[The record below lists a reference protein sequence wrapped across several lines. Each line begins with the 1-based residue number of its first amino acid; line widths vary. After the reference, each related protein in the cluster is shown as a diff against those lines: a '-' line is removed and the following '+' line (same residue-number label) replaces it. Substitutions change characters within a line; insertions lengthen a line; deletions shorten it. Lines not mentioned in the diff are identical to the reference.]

1 MSGES
6 VQDVSADSGKTAGCV
21 KWFNNKAGYGF
32 VNVTSGD
39 HTGTDIFVH
48 HSAIQV
54 GKEQYKYLVQG
65 EYVQFDMCKADAG
78 SHEWQAGNVRG
89 LNNGKLMCETRFE
102 TRAVRGDGSG
112 GGGNAAGAGGSRRL
126 SPNKSD
132 SHFSSHPTERIE
144 LNDRENSSSQRI
156 RYRGPGPREGEEWML
171 VRRRVDNKP
180 DVRRGDNRRSAS
192 GRTNRAINP
201 SAPTTPA
208 PQEHTNDDEPTF
220 PMAP

>member
-112 GGGNAAGAGGSRRL
+112 GGGANRP

-132 SHFSSHPTERIE
+132 SHFSNQPTERLE
-144 LNDRENSSSQRI
+144 RNERENSSSQRI

-180 DVRRGDNRRSAS
+180 DVRRGDNRRPAS
-192 GRTNRAINP
+192 GRTSRASIP
-201 SAPTTPA
+201 SGPTA
-208 PQEHTNDDEPTF
+208 HTHTSDAEPTF
-220 PMAP
+220 PAAP